1 MAGSGYYLMNKS
13 NKTNNS
19 VNTDNS
25 VNASNSVNTM
35 THSASKSPLF
45 QRVTLF
51 VIWAWLI
58 VFALIPNILVV
69 LASFMT
75 RDEDT
80 FLALPL
86 NAESYLR
93 FIDPLYLKVFLH
105 SLSMAS
111 ITTLIC
117 LLLGYPFAW
126 LVSRVSK
133 KWQSFLMLLLIIPF
147 WTNSLVRLYAVKL
160 IIAANGLL
168 SSALIAMGLIDE
180 PLQILYTQK
189 AVIGGLVYLLFPF
202 MVLPLYAV
210 FTDLRDDIVLASKD
224 LGANKFQTFWH
235 VILPLTTPGII
246 SGVLLV
252 LLPAMGMFYVADILG
267 GSRNLLV
274 GNIIKSQFL
283 DARDWPF
290 GAAAS
295 VLLTLTMAILI
306 AAYYASSKRIGKT
319 DHNEVA

>member
-1 MAGSGYYLMNKS
+1 MNKS
-13 NKTNNS
+13 ILPNTATNLRN
-19 VNTDNS
+19 NGR
-25 VNASNSVNTM
+25 
-35 THSASKSPLF
+35 LF

-58 VFALIPNILVV
+58 IFALIPNILVV
-69 LASFMT
+69 LASFLT
-75 RDEDT
+75 RDEDK
-80 FLALPL
+80 FLALPVTID
-86 NAESYLR
+86 NYLR
-93 FIDPLYLKVFLH
+93 FVDPLYVKVFLH

-111 ITTLIC
+111 VTTIIC

-126 LVSRVSK
+126 LVSRTSK
-133 KWQSFLMLLLIIPF
+133 RWQSFLMLLLIIPF

-160 IIAANGLL
+160 IMAANGLL
-168 SSALIAMGLIDE
+168 SSALIGMGLINE
-180 PLQILYTQK
+180 PLQILYTEK

-210 FTDLRDDIVLASKD
+210 FTDLRQDIVLASKD

>member
-1 MAGSGYYLMNKS
+1 
-13 NKTNNS
+13 
-19 VNTDNS
+19 
-25 VNASNSVNTM
+25 
-35 THSASKSPLF
+35 
-45 QRVTLF
+45 
-51 VIWAWLI
+51 
-58 VFALIPNILVV
+58 
-69 LASFMT
+69 
-75 RDEDT
+75 
-80 FLALPL
+80 
-86 NAESYLR
+86 
-93 FIDPLYLKVFLH
+93 KVFLH
-105 SLSMAS
+105 SLSMAGM
-111 ITTLIC
+111 TTIIC
-117 LLLGYPFAW
+117 LLLGYPFAY
-126 LVSRVSK
+126 LVSKADK
-133 KWQSFLMLLLIIPF
+133 KWQSLLMLLLVIPF

-160 IIAANGLL
+160 IMAANGLL
-168 SSALIAMGLIDE
+168 STLLINLGLINE

-210 FTDLRDDIVLASKD
+210 FVDLRDDYILASKD
-224 LGANKFQTFWH
+224 LGANKLQTFWH

-295 VLLTLTMAILI
+295 VLLTLAMALLI
-306 AAYYASSKRIGKT
+306 MAYRASSKRIGKT
-319 DHNEVA
+319 DYNEVA